1 MNKYFVILMLMI
13 TLASVICKDC
23 GVDNWFASDI
33 FIYDV
38 FIILIAYGYSCLY
51 DVMRYIDKYTT
62 ELDEYLT
69 RQITH
74 QNKINKDVKVTID
87 KLIKQSKKI

>member
-1 MNKYFVILMLMI
+1 MLMLP
-13 TLASVICKDC
+13 LASVICKDC
-23 GVDNWFASDI
+23 GIDNWFTSDI
-33 FIYDV
+33 FISNV
-38 FIILIAYGYSCLY
+38 FTVLIVYEYYLLY
-51 DVMRYIDKYTT
+51 MVMRYIDKYTT